1 MKEKELPLVS
11 VIIPNYCH
19 SKYLAQRIDSV
30 LKQTYQNFELII
42 LDDCSPDNGA
52 SKAVIEK
59 YRDNFHV
66 SHIVYNK
73 ENSGS
78 TFKQWDKGISLA
90 KGEYI
95 WIAESDDYCEL
106 DILEKLVAQIRK
118 HDTCSLIYCLSQQ
131 VDSNGLIVGKQ
142 LRKFKD
148 RFLRGNDFIRKYMC
162 CENPVYNASS
172 AIFRKDVAL
181 KIDKGYMAYK
191 GAGDRLFWIEIAEQ
205 GDVAIVNNPLNYF
218 RQHDQK
224 VTPKRTLDGTNLT
237 EAFGIYQYLKK
248 NGYLSVIRSYLVE
261 SFYLYLISKTVF
273 ESELIRKNLYL
284 RWKGRA
290 SPLKIRMFLGR
301 FFVSLR
307 YHFHLY
313 L

>member
-1 MKEKELPLVS
+1 MKEKEFPLVS

-30 LKQTYQNFELII
+30 LNQTYQNFELII
-42 LDDCSPDNGA
+42 LDDRSPDNGA

-59 YRDNFHV
+59 YRDNPHV
-66 SHIVYNK
+66 SEIIYNT

-78 TFKQWDKGISLA
+78 TFKQWNKGISLA

-106 DILEKLVAQIRK
+106 DILEKLVNQIQK
-118 HDTCSLIYCLSQQ
+118 HDTCSLVYCLSQQ
-131 VDSNGLIVGKQ
+131 VDSNGSIIGKQ
-142 LRKFKD
+142 IRMYKN
-148 RFLRGNDFIRKYMC
+148 RFLRGNEFIRKYMC
-162 CENPVYNASS
+162 CENPVYNASA
-172 AIFRKDVAL
+172 AIFKKEAAL
-181 KIDKGYMAYK
+181 RIDKGYMAYK

-218 RQHDQK
+218 RQHNQK
-224 VTPKRTLDGTNLT
+224 VTPKRTLDGTNLR
-237 EAFGIYQYLKK
+237 EAFDIYQYLKK
-248 NGYLSVIRSYLVE
+248 NGYLSVIRSCLVKG
-261 SFYLYLISKTVF
+261 FYLHLIYKTKF
-273 ESELIRKNLYL
+273 ESELIRENLFL
-284 RWKGRA
+284 IWNGGA
-290 SPLKIRMFLGR
+290 DPLKIRMFLGR

-307 YHFHLY
+307 YKFHLY